1 MYKDFWMPY
10 YKYQLLSW
18 FKKNKVEWKQSEL
31 KKKSEKELLAI
42 YFKVRIR
49 NAKNIME

>member
-10 YKYQLLSW
+10 YKYQLLDW
-18 FKKNKVEWKQSEL
+18 FKKNRPEWFQSDL
-31 KKKSEKELLAI
+31 KKKSKKELLAI

-49 NAKNIME
+49 NEDSKI